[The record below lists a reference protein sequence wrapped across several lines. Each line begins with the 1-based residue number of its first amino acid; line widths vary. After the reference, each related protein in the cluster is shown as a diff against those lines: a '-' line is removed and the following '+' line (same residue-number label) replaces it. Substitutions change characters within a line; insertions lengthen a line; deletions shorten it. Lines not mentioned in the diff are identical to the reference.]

1 MSVEYLFFLCWYL
14 LVVYIASSHFSLTLY
29 AQKHYNYFGWSDYME
44 NKFQMTLEDNIFLAK
59 RNIVDIIWKS
69 ARLEGLN
76 VTFPDTEAI
85 YRGSII
91 SDVEVNTVI
100 AINNLKHAWQF
111 ILDTIEYPIDYPYI
125 CKINQ
130 YVEYN
135 LIPNAGF
142 IRNFPVSI
150 GGTRW
155 KPELPIESKIKEEIE
170 NIKTIANPTERAI
183 TMMLHLMRRQMFG
196 DGNKRTSMLSANQI
210 MISNGVGIISIPV
223 ELQRDFSKMLVEFYE
238 TNKMD
243 DIKEFIY
250 HSCIDGIP
258 LQKKE
263 SEHNY
268 NPNDDYYLKVSFK
281 EATVL
286 EKNGISFEGT
296 VHEQGNSVIRI
307 KTSDKTK
314 VDEIINSYRNN
325 NSIKNLI

>member
-1 MSVEYLFFLCWYL
+1 
-14 LVVYIASSHFSLTLY
+14 
-29 AQKHYNYFGWSDYME
+29 ME
-44 NKFQMTLEDNIFLAK
+44 NKFQMTLENNIFLAK

-69 ARLEGLN
+69 AKLEGLN

-91 SDVEVNTVI
+91 SDIEVNTVI

-111 ILDTIEYPIDYPYI
+111 ILDTIEFPIDYQYI

-130 YVEYN
+130 YVEYS

-142 IRNFPVSI
+142 IRNFPVPI
-150 GGTRW
+150 GSTRQ
-155 KPELPIESKIKEEIE
+155 KLGLPIESKIKEEIE
-170 NIKTIANPTERAI
+170 DIKTIANPTEQAI
-183 TMMLHLMRRQMFG
+183 TMMLYLMRSQIFG
-196 DGNKRTSMLSANQI
+196 AGNKITGMLSANQI
-210 MISNGVGIISIPV
+210 MISNGVGIISIPI
-223 ELQRDFSKMLVEFYE
+223 ELQRDFYKMLVEFYD
-238 TNKMD
+238 TSKMD

-268 NPNDDYYLKVSFK
+268 NPNDDYYLNVSFR
-281 EATVL
+281 EATAL
-286 EKNGISFEGT
+286 EKNGINFGGPI
-296 VHEQGNSVIRI
+296 HEQGNSVIRI

-314 VDEIINSYRNN
+314 VDEIINSYKNN
-325 NSIKNLI
+325 NS

>member
-1 MSVEYLFFLCWYL
+1 
-14 LVVYIASSHFSLTLY
+14 
-29 AQKHYNYFGWSDYME
+29 ME
-44 NKFQMTLEDNIFLAK
+44 NKFQMTLEYNMFLAK

-69 ARLEGLN
+69 AKLEGLN

-91 SDVEVNTVI
+91 SDIEVNTVI

-111 ILDTIEYPIDYPYI
+111 ILDTIEFPIDYQYI

-130 YVEYN
+130 YVEYS

-142 IRNFPVSI
+142 IRNFPVPI
-150 GGTRW
+150 GSTRR
-155 KPELPIESKIKEEIE
+155 KLGPPIESKIKEEIE
-170 NIKTIANPTERAI
+170 DIKTITNPTEQAI
-183 TMMLHLMRRQMFG
+183 TMMLYLMRSQIFG
-196 DGNKRTSMLSANQI
+196 AGNKITGMLSANQI
-210 MISNGVGIISIPV
+210 MISNGVGIISIPI
-223 ELQRDFSKMLVEFYE
+223 ELQRDFYKMLVEFYD

-250 HSCIDGIP
+250 HYCIDGIT
-258 LQKKE
+258 LQKME
-263 SEHNY
+263 CERTY